1 MAGDSPQSNLQRF
14 LNYRRYWVCG
24 VVLVWM
30 AFNVSILATSKLM
43 ESQRE
48 GKSLPAWEPWCWE
61 ISSNLI
67 ILLLIPL
74 GIYLHDHWFS
84 RFNLRIRLLLHA
96 LATLPFSVIHVVGM
110 VALRHLCYSF
120 MDSQYVFG
128 DPLLEFFYEYRKDAQ
143 GYLFIAVL
151 IAAYRFIISRLQGEA
166 SYLAEG
172 EENEGPETVP
182 PPERLLVKK
191 MGREFLIKVSD
202 IEWIE
207 ASGNYANLHLKNHVY
222 PMRIT
227 MEKLE
232 KMLPANFV
240 RVHRSSIVNLTQV
253 EQIQPLDSGD
263 HEITLRCEK
272 ALVLSRRY
280 RERFKALAAAGS
292 S

>member
-1 MAGDSPQSNLQRF
+1 MVGDSPQSGIQRF
-14 LNYRRYWVCG
+14 LHYRRYWVTG
-24 VVLVWM
+24 LLLTWM
-30 AFNVSILATSKLM
+30 VINVSVLATSKLM

-61 ISSNLI
+61 ISSNLMV
-67 ILLLIPL
+67 LLLIPL

-84 RFNLRIRLLLHA
+84 RFNLKTRIALHA
-96 LATLPFSVIHVVGM
+96 FATLPFSLIHVIGM
-110 VALRHLCYSF
+110 VSLRHLCYSF
-120 MDSQYVFG
+120 MDSHYVFG
-128 DPLLEFFYEYRKDAQ
+128 DPVIEFFYEYRKDVQ
-143 GYLFIAVL
+143 GYLFIALLV
-151 IAAYRFIISRLQGEA
+151 AVYRFIISRLQGEA

-263 HEITLRCEK
+263 HEITLHCQK
-272 ALVLSRRY
+272 TLVLSRRY
-280 RERFKALAAAGS
+280 REKFKELLALG
-292 S
+292 